1 MIDSKDKLKYYLL
14 MDAKRYNGQ
23 LPKFRDFILGNEKW
37 FIFHYIKELRY
48 VEYYLNTKGKRN
60 LNFLWHWF
68 IYKRLGWKLNF
79 IIFPNTVGPGFR
91 IFHSGNFTNIGP
103 DVKIG
108 KNCTLLT
115 GCVFGHKHE
124 KDVPT
129 PVIIGDNFY
138 AGLNVVFVGS
148 IKIGNNVEVG
158 ANAVVTKDFPDN
170 VAIAGVPAKIIKRK
184 KDD

>member
-60 LNFLWHWF
+60 LKFLWHWF

-79 IIFPNTVGPGFR
+79 IIFPN
-91 IFHSGNFTNIGP
+91 
-103 DVKIG
+103 
-108 KNCTLLT
+108 
-115 GCVFGHKHE
+115 
-124 KDVPT
+124 
-129 PVIIGDNFY
+129 
-138 AGLNVVFVGS
+138 
-148 IKIGNNVEVG
+148 
-158 ANAVVTKDFPDN
+158 
-170 VAIAGVPAKIIKRK
+170 
-184 KDD
+184 